1 MVEMK
6 FKVRNNRIIVNDTM
20 FRIVFFF
27 FSNQMKAQPNMRP
40 LKVAIIGYQSVGKTS
55 LVNKFHFNM
64 FEKNTL
70 STIGSSFVLH
80 EFNINGVTIP
90 LQLWDT
96 AGQEKYRSIGPI
108 YYRDA
113 VAAIAVYDLTAPE
126 SVEHMKD
133 FLSQFQEYCQT
144 YAHIAIIGNKL
155 DLYQPGKSVDPEK
168 IKQWAQSEGYSHYL
182 TSSLT
187 GEGVNEAFQTLAEI
201 ISTKTKRENTDGS
214 NISETASLNSPSNST
229 CC

>member
-1 MVEMK
+1 MK
-6 FKVRNNRIIVNDTM
+6 P
-20 FRIVFFF
+20 
-27 FSNQMKAQPNMRP
+27 QPNLRP
-40 LKVAIIGYQSVGKTS
+40 LKVAIIGYQRVGKTS

-64 FEKNTL
+64 FDKNTL

-80 EFNINGVTIP
+80 EFNINGVVIP

-96 AGQEKYRSIGPI
+96 AGQEKYRSLGPI

-113 VAAIAVYDLTAPE
+113 VAAIAVYDLTVPE
-126 SVEHMKD
+126 SINHMKD

-144 YAHIAIIGNKL
+144 YSHIAIIGNKL
-155 DLYQPGKSVDPEK
+155 DLYQPGKGVDPEK
-168 IKQWAQSEGYSHYL
+168 VQQWAENEGYSHHL

-187 GEGVNEAFQTLAEI
+187 GEGVNEAFQSLAGYI
-201 ISTKTKRENTDGS
+201 YSKVKCDVSDGS
-214 NISETASLNSPSNST
+214 IFSETPISNQSSPKSS